1 MAAGHR
7 PAESMRVLV
16 TGATGFVGSHTVAA
30 LVERG
35 HDVRL
40 FVRAPERVPI
50 ALEPL
55 GVSGRPYTV
64 GDVTDPATVEA
75 AMAGCDAVV
84 HCGSAFSLNIR
95 DGDTVRRTNVVGT
108 EIVIDA
114 AHRLGLDPIVHV
126 SSFSALLPPNGRV
139 LTAQSPVGNPRG
151 AYFRSKADSDRIARR
166 YQEAGAPVVI
176 TYPGT
181 VVGPNDPHLGEV
193 PSSLVDILKGR
204 APVIPTGGFPIVD
217 VGSVARV
224 HAAVMRPD
232 LGARR
237 YMVTGR
243 YTTAAELIQML
254 GEVTGRRIR
263 FVTAPARSVG
273 ARHAAGGP
281 AAARRPAA
289 AADKR
294 AGVRRHGVGRALR
307 RLGDDEGARH
317 RLSRRPRGAGRDG
330 ALAGPHRT
338 TVRKRSRA
346 PGGVEA
352 RPARKGSGGFSRS

>member
-16 TGATGFVGSHTVAA
+16 TGATGFVGSHTVGA

-50 ALEPL
+50 ALETL

-108 EIVIDA
+108 EIVIDT

-139 LTAQSPVGNPRG
+139 LTTQSPVGNPRG

-181 VVGPNDPHLGEV
+181 VDRTQR
-193 PSSLVDILKGR
+193 SSPRRG
-204 APVIPTGGFPIVD
+204 
-217 VGSVARV
+217 
-224 HAAVMRPD
+224 AV
-232 LGARR
+232 
-237 YMVTGR
+237 V
-243 YTTAAELIQML
+243 
-254 GEVTGRRIR
+254 
-263 FVTAPARSVG
+263 
-273 ARHAAGGP
+273 AGGHP
-281 AAARRPAA
+281 
-289 AADKR
+289 
-294 AGVRRHGVGRALR
+294 
-307 RLGDDEGARH
+307 EGARAGN
-317 RLSRRPRGAGRDG
+317 SDRRVSDRRRRQRRQGARGGD
-330 ALAGPHRT
+330 
-338 TVRKRSRA
+338 A
-346 PGGVEA
+346 PGSGRPPLHGDRKVHHGGRADPNA
-352 RPARKGSGGFSRS
+352 RRGHGQAHPLRHGASPVYWRPSRGWRTCCSASSRCGCR